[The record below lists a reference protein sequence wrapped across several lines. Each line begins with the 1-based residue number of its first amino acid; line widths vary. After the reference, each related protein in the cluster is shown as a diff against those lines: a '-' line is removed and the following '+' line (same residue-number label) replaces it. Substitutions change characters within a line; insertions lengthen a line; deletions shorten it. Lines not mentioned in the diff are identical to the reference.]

1 MTEAVFT
8 RDGARFVPTRRAG
21 SPWGDDVQHGG
32 PPAGLLARAIEGLA
46 ASEGM
51 RVVRLTVDLFRPVP
65 MTALEVGARSVREG
79 KRIHIVDAAI
89 TADGVEV
96 CRASGL
102 LLRTSASGAPRSA
115 TAQPLPRP
123 GPADSG
129 WPTDGRP
136 GGPPRRQGFHT
147 AAEIRRLPHDE
158 TGYAVAWIR
167 VPELIEGET
176 MTPLVRLAATC
187 DFVNAVGS
195 MGAGRDGGVGFINT
209 DSTVHVHRPPAG
221 EWLCLR
227 VERAL
232 EPDGVGVSAAV
243 VFDDDGPVAR
253 ATQAV
258 LANRMR

>member
-8 RDGARFVPTRRAG
+8 REGVRFVPTWKAR
-21 SPWGDDVQHGG
+21 SPWGDEVQHGG
-32 PPAGLLARAIEGLA
+32 PPAGLLARAIEQFA
-46 ASEGM
+46 ASEAM
-51 RVVRLTVDLFRPVP
+51 RVMRLTVDLFRPVP
-65 MTALEVGARSVREG
+65 MAPLDVSARSVREG
-79 KRIHIVDAAI
+79 KRIHIVDAVI
-89 TADGVEV
+89 KADGVEV
-96 CRASGL
+96 SRASGL
-102 LLRTSASGAPRSA
+102 LLRTSESSAPRTA
-115 TAQPLPRP
+115 TALPPPRP

-129 WPTDGRP
+129 WPVERRP
-136 GGPPRRQGFHT
+136 GGPPRREGFHT
-147 AAEIRRLPHDE
+147 AAEIRRLPRDE

-167 VPELIEGET
+167 VPELVEGEA

-195 MGAGRDGGVGFINT
+195 MGAGPDGGVGFINT
-209 DSTVHVHRPPAG
+209 DSTVYVHRPPVG

-243 VFDDDGPVAR
+243 IFDEDGPVAR

-258 LANRMR
+258 LANRMQ